1 MPINFE
7 STFTQP
13 ILAELDAGKIKS
25 ASDWAK
31 VVTKYYVATIK
42 TGLPSGVAV
51 TLPAPSLSG
60 APYPIGNT
68 FYNTIDAKSRV
79 MENIIK
85 AYFLVEEIKVQK
97 AGIRGLTQTIK
108 QLVIKSKILKS
119 QIKSTTQQIKQVS
132 KELKDLPVT
141 LNELYSSI
149 SQEIKDK
156 VKETGDLIKAIDD
169 FGIQSNNTPVIRTL
183 FADELRL
190 IQDIQTFEF
199 KFDTATLQKIAVLLS
214 ATDVRVSEINLRT
227 SSSSAFK
234 AYITQRITVLVK
246 SLYELTNTAVYPT
259 QYIAYYRDLSYTNSR
274 AKLIYEKLK
283 RIEFFEKKLQPTLKK
298 LEEDLDSKRRQLTDR
313 VELKIEDLKK
323 DLSKRLEDLAAR
335 QGEGKI
341 TSFKKAKKTLTE
353 YRKKYKDEVKNK
365 QALIKKYSNI
375 ARSLTAIITK
385 STAILLGVVR
395 EINLIEQQA
404 TDVQLDIDREKQLI
418 SQFVTQNNLT
428 EIANI
433 LTLLVVNGNITTQT
447 IKQYMQRDSAV
458 AARYYN
464 ELMVLINTDLAT
476 LLSEIYGTPKQQKA
490 VAQQQTTTFLTFYN
504 LYETKFKPQLNKINE
519 YLTDKT
525 RDVKKSIEEKLD
537 SSKKD
542 IKDFAINLIP
552 VKSDV
557 EDKKTKKLTVE
568 EKLRLLKD
576 KREKLSR
583 VRQYLVCSKQ
593 VIQGS
598 TMLVKNISN
607 NQFGYSKNEQA
618 ITKIADGYFNFK
630 SIAKTDSQIE
640 GILQKKQQFK
650 ERTQDLSIVEG
661 LMLGISSLV
670 SEIKSD
676 PGFIQ
681 TWKVGV
687 LDNIKDNTRL
697 ATLQALGDVLVSGI
711 TIKDANMLV
720 NKLTYSV
727 IQDRNTIQNIAAI
740 EQRYTLKAVQ
750 LFNRLGESNTR
761 AGAYFKNLTS
771 KLQGTNSIII
781 YLLNEV
787 SSNQNKILTYLDKF
801 IEDAKSEIENL
812 INEKKEKIISDNKQ
826 ALDKLKEKSFNV
838 KAGVMSLTFSLATR
852 ALWSG
857 ATWIGPTGTVFTA
870 ISVGPFKPIKAKSTD
885 GASAM
890 VREMARGFETQ
901 LKILTGVYSNPGV
914 GITPIPFIGYS

>member
-13 ILAELDAGKIKS
+13 ILAELDAGNIKS
-25 ASDWAK
+25 ASDWAR
-31 VVTKYYVATIK
+31 VVTRYYVATIK
-42 TGLPSGVAV
+42 TGLPNGIPA

-60 APYPIGNT
+60 APYPIGNI
-68 FYNTIDAKSRV
+68 FYNTVDAKSRV

-97 AGIRGLTQTIK
+97 AGIRGLTQSIK
-108 QLVIKSKILKS
+108 QLIIKSKILKS
-119 QIKSTTQQIKQVS
+119 QIKSTTQQIRQVA
-132 KELKDLPVT
+132 KELKELPAT
-141 LNELYSSI
+141 LSELYSSI

-156 VKETGDLIKAIDD
+156 IKETGDLIKAIDD

-190 IQDIQTFEF
+190 IQDIQNFEF
-199 KFDTATLQKIAVLLS
+199 RFDVATLQKIAVLLS
-214 ATDVRVSEINLRT
+214 ATDVRVSEINSRT
-227 SSSSAFK
+227 SSEAAFK
-234 AYITQRITVLVK
+234 AYITQRITILIK
-246 SLYELTNTAVYPT
+246 SLYELTNTAVSPT
-259 QYIAYYRDLSYTNSR
+259 QYITYYQELSYTNSR

-298 LEEDLDSKRRQLTDR
+298 LEENLDSKKKQLTDR

-323 DLSKRLEDLAAR
+323 DLSKRLEDLAAK
-335 QGEGKI
+335 QGEGKA

-365 QALIKKYSNI
+365 QALIKQYASI
-375 ARSLTAIITK
+375 AKSLSKIVVK
-385 STAILLGVVR
+385 STAILLGVIR

-404 TDVQLDIDREKQLI
+404 TDIQLNIDRERQLI
-418 SQFVTQNNLT
+418 NQFATQNNLT
-428 EIANI
+428 EIANT
-433 LTLLVVNGNITTQT
+433 LTLLVINGNITAQT
-447 IKQYMQRDSAV
+447 IKQYMQRESAV

-490 VAQQQTTTFLTFYN
+490 IMQQQTTTFLSFYN
-504 LYETKFKPQLNKINE
+504 LYEIKFKPQLNKINE
-519 YLTDKT
+519 YIADKT

-542 IKDFAINLIP
+542 ITDFAINLIP

-557 EDKKTKKLTVE
+557 EDRKTKKLTVE
-568 EKLRLLKD
+568 EKVRLLKD

-598 TMLVKNISN
+598 TMLIKNISN
-607 NQFGYSKNEQA
+607 NQYGYSKNEQA
-618 ITKIADGYFNFK
+618 ITKIADGYFDFK

-640 GILQKKQQFK
+640 GILEKKQQFK
-650 ERTQDLSIVEG
+650 ERTQDLSIIEG
-661 LMLGISSLV
+661 LMLGITSLINQ
-670 SEIKSD
+670 IKSD
-676 PGFIQ
+676 PNFIQ

-687 LDNIKDNTRL
+687 LDDVKDNTKL
-697 ATLQALGDVLVSGI
+697 ITLKTLGDTLVSGI
-711 TIKDANMLV
+711 KIKDINPLV

-727 IQDRNTIQNIAAI
+727 VQDRNTIQNIATI
-740 EQRYTLKAVQ
+740 EQRYTLKTIQ
-750 LFNRLGESNTR
+750 LFNRLGQSNTQT
-761 AGAYFKNLTS
+761 GAYFKNLTS
-771 KLQGTNSIII
+771 KLQGTNSITI
-781 YLLNEV
+781 YILNEIA
-787 SSNQNKILTYLDKF
+787 SIENNILTYVDKF
-801 IEDAKSEIENL
+801 IEDAKSEIQNL
-812 INEKKEKIISDNKQ
+812 INEKRDKIINDNKQ
-826 ALDKLKEKSFNV
+826 ALDKLKEKSLNV
-838 KAGVMSLTFSLATR
+838 KAGIMSLTFSLATR

-857 ATWIGPTGTVFTA
+857 ATWVGPTGTVFTA
-870 ISVGPFKPIKAKSTD
+870 ISVGPFKPIKAKSSD

-890 VREMARGFETQ
+890 IREMARGFETQ
-901 LKILTGVYSNPGV
+901 LKILTGIYSNPGV
-914 GITPIPFIGYS
+914 GITPIPFVGYS